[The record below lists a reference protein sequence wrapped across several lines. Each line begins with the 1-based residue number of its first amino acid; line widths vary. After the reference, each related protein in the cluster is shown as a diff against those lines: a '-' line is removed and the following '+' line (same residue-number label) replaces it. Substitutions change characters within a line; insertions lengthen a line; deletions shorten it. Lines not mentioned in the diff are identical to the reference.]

1 MTTRGKTTR
10 GKTINS
16 GNQGKHLEE
25 REVIQEILEKGNSK
39 KVFIILFNE
48 LIALQYE
55 LSDNQ

>member
-16 GNQGKHLEE
+16 GNQGNHLEE